1 MLGNLIAYVREKRG
15 LSKTTLS
22 DLTGINVGHLT
33 HIEKGER
40 NPSQGTLRDICKA
53 LNVPYQQLAY
63 TYDKT
68 LDEDQLRFGLIA
80 SVPFNK
86 VPLVKNIDDMIECP
100 SSIPNAS
107 IAFVMQEDNMKS
119 SLPKGSVGFVE
130 FNAIPKHRELGLFK
144 LDGKFLVRKIV
155 YRKNKVLL
163 KADSLLTRDILV
175 ENVDDLIIVG
185 KVYASPEK

>member
-1 MLGNLIAYVREKRG
+1 MLGNLIAYVREKKG
-15 LSKTTLS
+15 LSKTSLS

-53 LNVPYQQLAY
+53 LEIPYQQMAY

-68 LDEDQLRFGLIA
+68 LDEEQRRFKLIA
-80 SVPFNK
+80 SVPYNK

-107 IAFVMQEDNMKS
+107 MAFIMQEDNMKS
-119 SLPKGSVGFVE
+119 SVPKGSTVFVE
-130 FNAIPKHRELGLFK
+130 FNTIPKHRELGLFK
-144 LDGKFLVRKIV
+144 LNEKFLVRKII

-163 KADSLLTRDILV
+163 KADSLLTRDIV
-175 ENVDDLIIVG
+175 IDDVDNLIIVG
-185 KVYASPEK
+185 KVYTAPKN

>member
-1 MLGNLIAYVREKRG
+1 MLGNLIAYVREKKG
-15 LSKTTLS
+15 LSKTSLS

-53 LNVPYQQLAY
+53 LDIPYQQMAY

-68 LDEDQLRFGLIA
+68 LDEEQRRFKLIA
-80 SVPFNK
+80 SVPYNK

-107 IAFVMQEDNMKS
+107 MAFIMQEDNMKS
-119 SLPKGSVGFVE
+119 SVPKGSTVFVE
-130 FNAIPKHRELGLFK
+130 FNNIPKHRELGLFN
-144 LDGKFLVRKIV
+144 LNEKFLVRKII

-163 KADSLLTRDILV
+163 KADSLLTRDIV
-175 ENVDDLIIVG
+175 IDDVDNLIIVG
-185 KVYASPEK
+185 KVYTAPKN